1 MRRIRSTKFA
11 GRMARNYAE
20 RNMTAQVRIGR
31 PGAVVDGV
39 DVSHP
44 STVLQR
50 KVVYLGKARVYGVG
64 SGGSS
69 NVGDELTFW
78 SSSYV
83 SIPLS
88 ATWTQVDDM
97 IEVVAHEDAD
107 VVGRWFR
114 VVNVD
119 SGGQLPVVRR
129 HTVSGVQRDP
139 GWTWAV
145 DP

>member
-1 MRRIRSTKFA
+1 MRRIKTPKLA
-11 GRMARNYAE
+11 GRIARQYAE
-20 RNMTAQVRIGR
+20 RNMTARVRVGR
-31 PGAVVDGV
+31 PGGVVDGGS
-39 DVSHP
+39 VSDP
-44 STVLQR
+44 STVSRR
-50 KVVYLGKARVYGVG
+50 KVVYEGRARVYGVG

-69 NVGDELTFW
+69 DVGDELTFW

-88 ATWTQVDDM
+88 SDWTQVDDM
-97 IEVVAHEDAD
+97 IEVVAHDDPD

-119 SGGQLPVVRR
+119 SGGQFPVVRR
-129 HTVSGVQRDP
+129 HTVTGAQKDP

-145 DP
+145 DL